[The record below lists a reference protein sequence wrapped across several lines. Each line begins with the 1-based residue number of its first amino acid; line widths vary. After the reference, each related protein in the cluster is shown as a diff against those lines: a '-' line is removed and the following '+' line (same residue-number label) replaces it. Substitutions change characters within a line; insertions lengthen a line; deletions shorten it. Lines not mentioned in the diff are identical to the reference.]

1 MFEDPSEYEEFAQKR
16 DPRVRE
22 PDQPLE
28 KSADTPIFALCFL
41 AVCILFA
48 TVVILGDLSV

>member
-48 TVVILGDLSV
+48 TVVILSGYTL